1 MNDGV
6 SPGSQGIAEDPRW
19 EGPLRAVRSDSRGYD
34 AVLLAVC
41 HTFGVMCRW
50 LGVAE
55 GPFRGRRSRAARARA
70 SSRTSSRSRPQHPW
84 FGRLAR
90 ELPDRRRL
98 RVLDSRLYD
107 LIPRP
112 GPLPD
117 GVTIIAH
124 ETLGVG
130 GPRGEAVTMVEFARD
145 ADGVM
150 PRIFAVN
157 HHPEIV
163 NRPRQLTIL
172 RKRMDRGEVTA
183 DCARSAWPHSRR
195 TSTTTVIARCT

>member
-1 MNDGV
+1 
-6 SPGSQGIAEDPRW
+6 I
-19 EGPLRAVRSDSRGYD
+19 RADDD

-55 GPFRGRRSRAARARA
+55 AVLRAPHKGGKSAGILENILTIEGAE
-70 SSRTSSRSRPQHPW
+70 HPW

-90 ELPDRRRL
+90 GLPARRPL
-98 RVLDSRLYD
+98 RVLDSRLYA
-107 LIPRP
+107 LLPRP

-124 ETLGVG
+124 ETIGVG
-130 GPRGEAVTMVEFARD
+130 GPRGEAMTMIEFARD

-163 NRPRQLTIL
+163 NRPRQL
-172 RKRMDRGEVTA
+172 
-183 DCARSAWPHSRR
+183 
-195 TSTTTVIARCT
+195 